1 MKVYVN
7 IGEHQLVAL
16 LDSGSTTNFINMAAA
31 QQIGLHFH
39 DSPGA
44 SVIVANGDRVACRG
58 QTRNVAARIG
68 DEFFGLDCYAIPLD
82 PYDMVLGIS
91 FLKRLGPILWDFDD
105 LVMSFYYRGH
115 RVLWRGLGSPRTDF
129 P

>member
-1 MKVYVN
+1 
-7 IGEHQLVAL
+7 
-16 LDSGSTTNFINMAAA
+16 MAAA

-39 DSPGA
+39 HSPSA

-82 PYDMVLGIS
+82 HYDMVLGIS
-91 FLKRLGPILWDFDD
+91 FLEIGTNS
-105 LVMSFYYRGH
+105 V
-115 RVLWRGLGSPRTDF
+115 GLR
-129 P
+129 